1 MCHTKYEPST
11 TVRKYASGQQSMDSI
26 ALQPVMW
33 GVAREPEITSQA
45 VTGEDLDRFAG
56 HCSFTTGMV
65 EPPQVG
71 KKYQ

>member
-1 MCHTKYEPST
+1 
-11 TVRKYASGQQSMDSI
+11 MDSI